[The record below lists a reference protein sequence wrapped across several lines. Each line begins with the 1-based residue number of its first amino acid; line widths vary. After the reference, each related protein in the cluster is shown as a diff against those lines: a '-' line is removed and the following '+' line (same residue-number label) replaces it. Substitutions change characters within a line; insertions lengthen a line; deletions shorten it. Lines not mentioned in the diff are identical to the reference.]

1 MGSSFFDSGLTIRYH
16 RLARQTTAKGNLD
29 MYQDLQRLRGRWTE
43 FSPALVPMAVGLC
56 LALAYAAQRT
66 LDQRTARFTALVAYG
81 IAAIAF
87 ALLMKNVATE
97 ARTGQTD
104 AAERP
109 SPALPV
115 LAASLGSSLSG
126 CLFFGDNRFRPL
138 GLVLWIGGM
147 LATLLYLWLRSP
159 RRASE
164 RESGA
169 WFAQRAL
176 QVPTHWPLLAAIL
189 LIGTWLRFW
198 LLREIPADM
207 GWDLPYNYY
216 DTLTILGGQRPIFFP
231 ANLGREG
238 LFFYCLA
245 LCARAVGLSQWTLQ
259 LTSAILG
266 TATILVVYGLGR
278 EAFSRR
284 VGLAAAYLLAVNRWH
299 IILSRS
305 GFRVILMPLFTIL
318 VLYTLVRAL
327 RRQRFLD
334 FAWAGLALGI
344 GFHTYKA
351 FLFVP
356 LAIALGSLAYVLA
369 KGWSAVRPFLSR
381 VLLMGCVALVALA
394 PLARFTVEHPE
405 LYFARERRQLE
416 IMGRDDQAQDSGLLA
431 YYWQSLL
438 GFNSEGDGNSRF
450 NVPLARHM
458 GFVSGM
464 LMVLGLGYALVRWR
478 QGFNSILLSA
488 WFILVLPTAVTM
500 LPNEPANIFRM
511 SGTIGPA
518 LVLAALPLWLVYD
531 RIRAVM
537 SHAMLPAHPS
547 DPTPLVVGNDDR
559 REEAP
564 PPGRIISKRKRRL
577 RLSLK
582 AKSATRRFAWDL
594 PLHWTSAVMPIVVIA
609 AMWLP
614 LYELRETNRFY
625 FTDYV
630 AVLPDQANY
639 SIAREMA
646 REMVRHGDLGSAYIK
661 VWPHWFD
668 GNSLRVNLCKDRSYD
683 PEISMLDPTQPP
695 LATIQG
701 SALFILHP
709 DDREAIEVLR
719 SFFPHGVLI
728 SRRYPD
734 GTVSFYSFYG
744 ER

>member
-1 MGSSFFDSGLTIRYH
+1 
-16 RLARQTTAKGNLD
+16 
-29 MYQDLQRLRGRWTE
+29 MYQDLRRLRGKWTE
-43 FSPALVPMAVGLC
+43 LSPALVPMAVGVC
-56 LALAYAAQRT
+56 LALAYAAQRA
-66 LDQRTARFTALVAYG
+66 LDQREAKFATYVAYG
-81 IAAIAF
+81 VAAIAF

-97 ARTGQTD
+97 ARAGQTD

-115 LAASLGSSLSG
+115 LAASLGLSLSG

-147 LATLLYLWLRSP
+147 LATLLYLWLLTLRGSSE
-159 RRASE
+159 RAS
-164 RESGA
+164 RT
-169 WFAQRAL
+169 WFAQGAL
-176 QVPTHWPLLAAIL
+176 RVPIHWPLLVAIL
-189 LIGTWLRFW
+189 LVGAWFRFW
-198 LLREIPADM
+198 LLRQIPADM

-266 TATILVVYGLGR
+266 TTTILALYGLGR

-284 VGLAAAYLLAVNRWH
+284 VGLAAAFLLAINRWH
-299 IILSRS
+299 IVLSRS

-318 VLYTLVRAL
+318 ALYTLVRAL

-334 FAWAGLALGI
+334 YAWAGLALGI

-356 LAIALGSLAYVLA
+356 LAIAAGILAYLLA
-369 KGWSAVRPFLSR
+369 NRRKMVRSLLPRF
-381 VLLMGCVALVALA
+381 LLMGCMVLVAAA
-394 PLARFTVEHPE
+394 PLVRFALQYPE
-405 LYFARERRQLE
+405 QYLARERRQLE
-416 IMGRDDQAQDSGLLA
+416 VTRQPEESAGPSQLD
-431 YYWQSLL
+431 YYWRGLL
-438 GFNSEGDGNSRF
+438 GFNYQGDTNARF
-450 NVPLARHM
+450 NVPSERHM

-464 LMVLGLGYALVRWR
+464 LMVLGLAHLVMRWR
-478 QGFNSILLSA
+478 HGYNSLLLST
-488 WFILVLPTAVTM
+488 WFILVLPTTVTM
-500 LPNEPANIFRM
+500 VPTELPNVFRM

-518 LVLAALPLWLVYD
+518 LILAALPLWLVYD

-537 SHAMLPAHPS
+537 SHAILPAHPS
-547 DPTPLVVGNDDR
+547 HPTLLVVGNDDQ

-564 PPGRIISKRKRRL
+564 TPVGSISKRKRRL

-582 AKSATRRFAWDL
+582 AKSATRRFTWEL
-594 PLHWTSAVMPIVVIA
+594 PLHWTSAVLPIMVIA

-646 REMVRHGDLGSAYIK
+646 REMVRYGDLGSAYVK

-668 GNSLRVNLCKDRSYD
+668 GNSLRVNLRKDRSYN
-683 PEISMLDPTQPP
+683 PEISALDPTQPP

-709 DDREAIEVLR
+709 NDREALDVLR

-744 ER
+744 EQ

>member
-1 MGSSFFDSGLTIRYH
+1 
-16 RLARQTTAKGNLD
+16 
-29 MYQDLQRLRGRWTE
+29 MYQDLRRLRGKWTE
-43 FSPALVPMAVGLC
+43 LSPALVPMAVGVC
-56 LALAYAAQRT
+56 LALAYAAQRA
-66 LDQRTARFTALVAYG
+66 LDQREAKFATYVAYG
-81 IAAIAF
+81 VAAIAF

-97 ARTGQTD
+97 ARAGQTD

-115 LAASLGSSLSG
+115 LAASLGLSLSG

-147 LATLLYLWLRSP
+147 LATLLYLWLLTLRGSSE
-159 RRASE
+159 RAS
-164 RESGA
+164 RT
-169 WFAQRAL
+169 WFAQGAL
-176 QVPTHWPLLAAIL
+176 RVPIHWPLLVAIL
-189 LIGTWLRFW
+189 LVGAWFRFW
-198 LLREIPADM
+198 LLRQIPADM

-266 TATILVVYGLGR
+266 TTTILALYGLGR

-284 VGLAAAYLLAVNRWH
+284 VGLAAAFLLAINRWH
-299 IILSRS
+299 IVLSRS

-318 VLYTLVRAL
+318 ALYTLVRAL

-334 FAWAGLALGI
+334 YAWAGLALGI

-356 LAIALGSLAYVLA
+356 LAIAAGILAYLLA
-369 KGWSAVRPFLSR
+369 NRRKMVRSLLPRF
-381 VLLMGCVALVALA
+381 LLMGCMVLVAAA
-394 PLARFTVEHPE
+394 PLVRFALQYPE
-405 LYFARERRQLE
+405 QYLARERRQLE
-416 IMGRDDQAQDSGLLA
+416 VTRQPEESAGPSQLD
-431 YYWQSLL
+431 YYWRGLL
-438 GFNSEGDGNSRF
+438 GFNYQGDTNARF
-450 NVPLARHM
+450 NVPSERHM

-464 LMVLGLGYALVRWR
+464 LMVLGLAHLVMRWR
-478 QGFNSILLSA
+478 HGYNSLLLST
-488 WFILVLPTAVTM
+488 WFILVLPTTVTM
-500 LPNEPANIFRM
+500 VPTELPNVFRM

-518 LVLAALPLWLVYD
+518 LILAALPLWLVYD

-537 SHAMLPAHPS
+537 SHAILPAHPS
-547 DPTPLVVGNDDR
+547 HPTLLVVGNDDQ

-564 PPGRIISKRKRRL
+564 TPVGSISKRKRRL

-582 AKSATRRFAWDL
+582 AKSATRRFTWEL
-594 PLHWTSAVMPIVVIA
+594 PLHWTSAVLPIMVIA

-646 REMVRHGDLGSAYIK
+646 REMVRYGDLGSAYVK

-668 GNSLRVNLCKDRSYD
+668 GNSLRVNLRKDRSYN
-683 PEISMLDPTQPP
+683 PEISALDPTQPP

-709 DDREAIEVLR
+709 NDREALDVLR

-744 ER
+744 EL

>member
-1 MGSSFFDSGLTIRYH
+1 MDSVLFDSDLAMRYH
-16 RLARQTTAKGNLD
+16 RLAQQSTAKGNLE
-29 MYQDLQRLRGRWTE
+29 MYQDLQRLRGKWTE
-43 FSPALVPMAVGLC
+43 FSHALVPTTVGVC
-56 LALAYAAQRT
+56 LALAWAAQRA
-66 LDQRTARFTALVAYG
+66 LDQRTAKFAAFVAYG
-81 IAAIAF
+81 IAASAF
-87 ALLMKNVATE
+87 ALLMKNVTAETR
-97 ARTGQTD
+97 AGHRD

-115 LAASLGSSLSG
+115 LAALLGLSLTG
-126 CLFFGDNRFRPL
+126 CLFFGDNQFRTL
-138 GLVLWIGGM
+138 GLVLWVGGM
-147 LATLLYLWLRSP
+147 LATLLYLWLLSP
-159 RRASE
+159 RGASV
-164 RESGA
+164 REGGA
-169 WFAQRAL
+169 WFAQGAL
-176 QVPTHWPLLAAIL
+176 RVPRYWPLLAAIL
-189 LIGTWLRFW
+189 LIGAWFRFW
-198 LLREIPADM
+198 LLRRIPADM

-216 DTLTILGGQRPIFFP
+216 DTLTILGGQRPIFFS

-245 LCARAVGLSQWTLQ
+245 LCARVVGLSQWTLQ

-266 TATILVVYGLGR
+266 TATILALYGLGR
-278 EAFSRR
+278 EAFGRR
-284 VGLAAAYLLAVNRWH
+284 VGLAAAFLLAVNRWH

-318 VLYTLVRAL
+318 VLYTLIRAL

-356 LAIALGSLAYVLA
+356 LA
-369 KGWSAVRPFLSR
+369 SAVGILTYLLANRRTMVRSLLPRF
-381 VLLMGCVALVALA
+381 LLMGCMILVAAA
-394 PLARFTVEHPE
+394 PLVRFALQHPE
-405 LYFARERRQLE
+405 QYLAREMRQLE
-416 IMGRDDQAQDSGLLA
+416 VTRQPEESAGPSQLD
-431 YYWQSLL
+431 YYWRGLL
-438 GFNSEGDGNSRF
+438 GFNYQGDTNARF
-450 NVPLARHM
+450 NVPSERHM

-464 LMVLGLGYALVRWR
+464 LMVLGLAHLVMRWR
-478 QGFNSILLSA
+478 HGFNSLLLST
-488 WFILVLPTAVTM
+488 WFILVLPTTVTM
-500 LPNEPANIFRM
+500 VPTELPNVFRM

-518 LVLAALPLWLVYD
+518 LVLAALPLWLAYD

-537 SHAMLPAHPS
+537 SHALLPAHPS
-547 DPTPLVVGNDDR
+547 HPSPLVVGNDGQG
-559 REEAP
+559 EETSTS
-564 PPGRIISKRKRRL
+564 GRSISKRKRRL
-577 RLSLK
+577 KLSLK
-582 AKSATRRFAWDL
+582 AKSATRRLAWEL
-594 PLHWTSAVMPIVVIA
+594 PLRWTSAVLPIVIIA

-646 REMVRHGDLGSAYIK
+646 REMVSYGDLGSAYVK

-668 GNSLRVNLCKDRSYD
+668 GNSLRVNLGKDRSYNS
-683 PEISMLDPTQPP
+683 EISALDPSQPP

-709 DDREAIEVLR
+709 DDHEALEALR
-719 SFFPHGVLI
+719 SFFPHGVVI

-734 GTVSFYSFYG
+734 GTVSFYAFYG

>member
-1 MGSSFFDSGLTIRYH
+1 
-16 RLARQTTAKGNLD
+16 
-29 MYQDLQRLRGRWTE
+29 MYQDLRRLRGKWTE
-43 FSPALVPMAVGLC
+43 LSPALVPMAVGVC
-56 LALAYAAQRT
+56 LALAYAAQRA
-66 LDQRTARFTALVAYG
+66 LDQREAKFATYVAYG
-81 IAAIAF
+81 VAAIAF

-97 ARTGQTD
+97 ARAGQTD

-115 LAASLGSSLSG
+115 LAASLGLSLSG

-147 LATLLYLWLRSP
+147 LATLLYLWLLTLRGSSE
-159 RRASE
+159 RAS
-164 RESGA
+164 RT
-169 WFAQRAL
+169 WFAQGAL
-176 QVPTHWPLLAAIL
+176 RVPIHWPLLMAIL
-189 LIGTWLRFW
+189 LVGAWFRFW
-198 LLREIPADM
+198 LLRQIPADM

-266 TATILVVYGLGR
+266 TTTILALYGLGR

-284 VGLAAAYLLAVNRWH
+284 VGLAAAFLLAINRWH
-299 IILSRS
+299 IVLSRS

-318 VLYTLVRAL
+318 ALYTLVRAL

-334 FAWAGLALGI
+334 YAWAGLALGI

-356 LAIALGSLAYVLA
+356 LAIAAGILAYLLA
-369 KGWSAVRPFLSR
+369 NRRKMVRSLLPRF
-381 VLLMGCVALVALA
+381 LLMGCMVLVAAA
-394 PLARFTVEHPE
+394 PLVRFALQYPE
-405 LYFARERRQLE
+405 QYLARERRQLE
-416 IMGRDDQAQDSGLLA
+416 VTRQPEESAGPSQLD
-431 YYWQSLL
+431 YYWRGLL
-438 GFNSEGDGNSRF
+438 GFNYQGDTNARF
-450 NVPLARHM
+450 NVPSERHM

-464 LMVLGLGYALVRWR
+464 LMVLGLAHLVMRWR
-478 QGFNSILLSA
+478 HGYNSLLLST
-488 WFILVLPTAVTM
+488 WFILVLPTTVTM
-500 LPNEPANIFRM
+500 VPTELPNVFRM

-518 LVLAALPLWLVYD
+518 LILAALPLWLVYD

-537 SHAMLPAHPS
+537 SHAILPAHPS
-547 DPTPLVVGNDDR
+547 HPTLLVVGNDDQ

-564 PPGRIISKRKRRL
+564 TPVGSISKRKRRL

-582 AKSATRRFAWDL
+582 AKSATRRFTWEL
-594 PLHWTSAVMPIVVIA
+594 PLHWTSAVLPIMVIA

-614 LYELRETNRFY
+614 LHELRETNRFY

-646 REMVRHGDLGSAYIK
+646 REMVRYGDLGSAYVK

-668 GNSLRVNLCKDRSYD
+668 GNSLRVNLRKDRSYN
-683 PEISMLDPTQPP
+683 PEISALDPTQPP

-709 DDREAIEVLR
+709 NDREALDVLR

-744 ER
+744 EQ